1 MTFMLTMPWTINCC
15 VQQSLAPCWVAFPT
29 ERNPL
34 NRADPLFGIAVS
46 AADLTGDEFSRQVLA
61 DFNSVD
67 VLVDVSIDNKAWFPE
82 LGYVAAT
89 THDRLKNVMNSE
101 GYNVVSISSV
111 CVLCCLSCVACLVL
125 PVTNDVD
132 IHCTSYC
139 SDNK

>member
-1 MTFMLTMPWTINCC
+1 M
-15 VQQSLAPCWVAFPT
+15 
-29 ERNPL
+29 
-34 NRADPLFGIAVS
+34 
-46 AADLTGDEFSRQVLA
+46 TGDDFSCQVLA

-125 PVTNDVD
+125 PVT
-132 IHCTSYC
+132 
-139 SDNK
+139 K